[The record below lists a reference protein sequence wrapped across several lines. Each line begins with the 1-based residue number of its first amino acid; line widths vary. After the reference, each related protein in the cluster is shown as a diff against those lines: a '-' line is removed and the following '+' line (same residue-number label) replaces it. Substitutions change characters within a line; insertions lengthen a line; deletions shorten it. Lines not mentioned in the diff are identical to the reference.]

1 MSGFKNVVGQEAI
14 KNQLST
20 AIKTNAV
27 FHAYL
32 FHGENGLGK
41 KAMAKA
47 FAATLMCESK
57 TDSRPCGTCR
67 ACKQEES
74 GNNPDIVWI
83 IPEKA
88 SIGVDDIRAKINQTI
103 DIKPYSS
110 DYKVYVI
117 DKAERMT
124 TEAQN
129 ALLKTLE
136 EPPVCAVIILL
147 TSSLSAILPTIVSR
161 CINLEFRPIGEN
173 TVIEYLQHKLKVPDY
188 LAKTSAT
195 FAQGNLGRAIRYA
208 TSEHFLEKKDI
219 VFDILRHSQELPLS
233 DMIEKIRDI
242 GQDKDRVT
250 DYIDLMVMW
259 YRDVLLFKAT
269 KDMNQLLFGE
279 EYSYI
284 LKEAT
289 KRDYEKI
296 EEILDAFQK
305 AKVRLEANVN
315 FEVVMELMLLTLKE
329 N

>member
-1 MSGFKNVVGQEAI
+1 MSGFRDVVGQEAI
-14 KNQLST
+14 KNQLKT

-47 FAATLMCESK
+47 FAATLMCESNEEDK
-57 TDSRPCGTCR
+57 PCGQCR

-74 GNNPDIVWI
+74 GNHPDVTWVV
-83 IPEKA
+83 PEKA
-88 SIGVDDIRAKINQTI
+88 SIGVDEIRDKINHTI
-103 DIKPYSS
+103 DIKPYSG
-110 DYKVYVI
+110 DYKVYII
-117 DKAERMT
+117 DKAEKMT

-136 EPPVCAVIILL
+136 EPPTYAVIILM
-147 TSSLSAILPTIVSR
+147 TSNMNVILPTIQSR
-161 CINLEFRPIGEN
+161 CINMEFRPIGEN

-219 VFDILRHSQELPLS
+219 VFNILRHAQELPLS
-233 DMIEKIRDI
+233 EMIDKIREI
-242 GQDKDRVT
+242 GQDKDRVS

-289 KRDYEKI
+289 RRDYEKI

-305 AKVRLEANVN
+305 AKARLDANVN